1 MSEYDERVKDS
12 LPISGPRKMPILP
25 AKEKKLKAFAW
36 VRAVLFSVIMA
47 RIVLG
52 AMHSDDYRK
61 GRFQGR
67 TQQSQQMPQQDTGK
81 ESFAR
86 SLY

>member
-1 MSEYDERVKDS
+1 MSEFNERVKEG
-12 LPISGPRKMPILP
+12 LPISGPRKMPMLP

-47 RIVLG
+47 RIVLH
-52 AMHSDDYRK
+52 AIHSEDYRK
-61 GRFQGR
+61 GRFQGH
-67 TQQSQQMPQQDTGK
+67 TQQSRQMPQQDTGK

-86 SLY
+86 PLC